1 MAENKEMQ
9 YPVFIVDEV
18 GCFFI
23 LPPRNDVLILCLQS
37 LEVLGQ

>member
-23 LPPRNDVLILCLQS
+23 LPHRNVLILRIQS
-37 LEVLGQ
+37 LEVLGH